1 MDKLRLLRLAKHN
14 VLLFHLKTKLI
25 SALETYFGFLFLLL
39 GSEVLVVHSQ
49 VLTYF
54 LRQILHQ
61 NLALGWRLELQ
72 VLLELLKVDNIALRL
87 SIAHFEA
94 LLKHLGESRLDFV

>member
-1 MDKLRLLRLAKHN
+1 M
-14 VLLFHLKTKLI
+14 
-25 SALETYFGFLFLLL
+25 
-39 GSEVLVVHSQ
+39 HSQ

-94 LLKHLGESRLDFV
+94 LLKHLGESRLDFVKVSLALLSSVLPVGPLEHIQGFTF